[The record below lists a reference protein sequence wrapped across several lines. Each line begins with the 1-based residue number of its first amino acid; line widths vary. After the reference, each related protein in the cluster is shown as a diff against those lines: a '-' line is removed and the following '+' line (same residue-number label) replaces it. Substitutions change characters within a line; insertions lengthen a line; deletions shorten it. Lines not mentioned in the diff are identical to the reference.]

1 MKNQKTYVLSTI
13 LMIIMLQSCSD
24 SSTEIPVTEEPKET
38 TTVTQLSEGNQF
50 LGWNLL
56 NQEIAAKQDKNVIIS
71 PLSIQIALHMAANG
85 AKGETL
91 DEILKVIGCEN
102 CDPKSINEQT
112 KLLTKMLSQQSG
124 HPTLSLSNGFFYDPN
139 KLTLRPTFQSSLVDY
154 DCVFQTSDFNN
165 QNASLGLINNWVKD
179 KTNGKIDKI
188 LEEIKAEDI
197 AFLINALYFK
207 ASWTEAFPEYM
218 SIKRSFSTSK
228 GTYIQADFIGTDRNI
243 PHYTDQ
249 NKTMVV
255 DIPFKDSTYTLS
267 LIALENPTKNLD
279 LALYQNLMS
288 KLKYQRGIINLPR
301 LKVTYENDIIRS
313 LQSLGMKAAF
323 VENKADF
330 SNLGTA
336 AAPIFINQLK
346 HKVALDVSEK
356 GADGSAVT
364 SIGFGTT
371 EAPPSLT
378 FDRPFYILLRHVKT
392 NTIIFAGK
400 INDPSEH

>member
-1 MKNQKTYVLSTI
+1 
-13 LMIIMLQSCSD
+13 
-24 SSTEIPVTEEPKET
+24 
-38 TTVTQLSEGNQF
+38 
-50 LGWNLL
+50 
-56 NQEIAAKQDKNVIIS
+56 
-71 PLSIQIALHMAANG
+71 MAANG
-85 AKGETL
+85 AKGATL
-91 DEILKVIGCEN
+91 NEILEVIGCKN

-112 KLLTKMLSQQSG
+112 KLLSQILSQQSG
-124 HPTLSLSNGFFYDPN
+124 HPTLSLSNGFFYDDK
-139 KLTLRPTFQSSLVDY
+139 KLALNPTFQSSLVDY

-165 QNASLGLINNWVKD
+165 QNASLNLINDWVKA

-188 LEEIKAEDI
+188 LTEIQDI

-207 ASWTEAFPEYM
+207 ASWTEAFPEYS
-218 SIKRSFSTSK
+218 SIKREFSTSK
-228 GTYIQADFIGTDRNI
+228 GTYIQADFIGTHRNI

-255 DIPFKDSTYTLS
+255 DIPFKDSTYSLS
-267 LIALENPTKNLD
+267 LISLENNEKNLD
-279 LALYQNLMS
+279 LELYQNLMS

-301 LKVTYENDIIRS
+301 LKVTYENDIIAS
-313 LQSLGMKAAF
+313 LQKLGMKTAF
-323 VENKADF
+323 IENKADF
-330 SNLGTA
+330 SKLGTA

-356 GADGSAVT
+356 GVEGSAVT

-378 FDRPFYILLRHVKT
+378 FDRPFYIVLRHVNT

-400 INDPSEH
+400 INDPSEN

>member
-1 MKNQKTYVLSTI
+1 MKNPLILFLNTI
-13 LMIIMLQSCSD
+13 FMSIMLQSCSD
-24 SSTEIPVTEEPKET
+24 STNEISLTEEPKET
-38 TTVTQLSEGNQF
+38 TTVTELSKANQF

-56 NQEIAAKQDKNVIIS
+56 NQELASNQDKNVIIS
-71 PLSIQIALHMAANG
+71 PLSIQIALQMAANG
-85 AKGETL
+85 AKGATL
-91 DEILKVIGCEN
+91 DEILEVIGCKN

-112 KLLTKMLSQQSG
+112 KLLTHILSQQSG
-124 HPTLSLSNGFFYDPN
+124 HPTLSLSNGFFYDDK
-139 KLTLRPTFQSSLVDY
+139 KLALNPTFQSSLVDY

-188 LEEIKAEDI
+188 LEEIKTEDI

-207 ASWTEAFPEYM
+207 ASWTEAFPEYS
-218 SIKRSFSTSK
+218 SIKRGFSTSK
-228 GTYIQADFIGTDRNI
+228 GTYIQEDFIGTDRHI

-255 DIPFKDSTYTLS
+255 DIPFKDSTYSLS
-267 LIALENPTKNLD
+267 LISLENNEKNLD
-279 LALYQNLMS
+279 LELYQNLMS
-288 KLKYQRGIINLPR
+288 KLKYQRCIINLPR
-301 LKVTYENDIIRS
+301 LKVTYENDIIAS
-313 LQSLGMKAAF
+313 LQKLGMKTAF
-323 VENKADF
+323 IENKADF
-330 SNLGTA
+330 SKLGTA
-336 AAPIFINQLK
+336 VAPIFINQLK

-356 GADGSAVT
+356 GVEGSAVT

-378 FDRPFYILLRHVKT
+378 FDRPFYIVLRHVNT

-400 INDPSEH
+400 INDPSEN